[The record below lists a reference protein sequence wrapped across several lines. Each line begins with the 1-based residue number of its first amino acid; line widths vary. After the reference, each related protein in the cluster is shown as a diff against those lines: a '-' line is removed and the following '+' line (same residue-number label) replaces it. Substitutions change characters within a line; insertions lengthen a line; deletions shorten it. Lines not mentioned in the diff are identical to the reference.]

1 MAHRERVNP
10 ELDAAV
16 LPGRVLAFPADRG
29 RVRMSQ
35 CRCPW
40 PVGAGHTC
48 GGSRSHRARPPERP
62 GLQRRGRRG
71 SSERRAP
78 PLPHLGQGPGRAY
91 AQAPPTCPQWSVAV
105 VCPNRNRVPVIV
117 GRCVSS
123 VSFLRGKLV
132 PRRGLFMEETR
143 PAFSRVPGVPDVFRA
158 GSCGLSLCPPG
169 PRVLWPG
176 AERFGWRQG
185 TRFHEGDA
193 RSLMPHHSGGCPAGT
208 DAAFPVFFILSVSPR
223 LGVLR

>member
-91 AQAPPTCPQWSVAV
+91 AQAPPQRAPSGLWQWFVQTGIESRSLLAV
-105 VCPNRNRVPVIV
+105 VCRQFLFFGENWFRDGDFSWKRPGRRSHECLVFRMCSALGRVACPSVPLVPVCCGLV
-117 GRCVSS
+117 
-123 VSFLRGKLV
+123 LRGSAGGRGHVFTKATLV
-132 PRRGLFMEETR
+132 APSCRTILGAVL
-143 PAFSRVPGVPDVFRA
+143 PA
-158 GSCGLSLCPPG
+158 
-169 PRVLWPG
+169 
-176 AERFGWRQG
+176 
-185 TRFHEGDA
+185 
-193 RSLMPHHSGGCPAGT
+193 LMPPSPCSLFYPCPLVWA
-208 DAAFPVFFILSVSPR
+208 S
-223 LGVLR
+223 